1 MTPEGPVLVA
11 RASYPRELVAAT
23 EARHFAERLLAEW
36 GCDPLIESAR
46 LLVSELVVNA
56 VLHAGTGADLVLLL
70 DDDRLRI
77 EVHDGNPA
85 PIERREY
92 SPYATT
98 GRGLMILDALAECWG
113 VDELTDGT
121 GKVVWFELP
130 NRGPSTIG
138 PPDDG

>member
-1 MTPEGPVLVA
+1 MTSSGSSLEA

-23 EARHFAERLLAEW
+23 EARHFAERLLADW
-36 GCDPLIESAR
+36 GCGSLIEPAR

-56 VLHAGTGADLVLLL
+56 VLHAGTGAELVLNL
-70 DDDRLRI
+70 DDDRLRV
-77 EVHDGNPA
+77 EVRDGNPA

-98 GRGLMILDALAECWG
+98 GRGLMILDALAERWG
-113 VDELTDGT
+113 VDELADGA

-130 NRGPSTIG
+130 AT
-138 PPDDG
+138 PPPEVR